1 MATMTL
7 IATPTP
13 DRPDEQAQA
22 AAPLPFRPRTSDSLP
37 SLARFTTD
45 IEIHQTD
52 LATGARHIEREQVI
66 SPGIVP
72 TGDRDF
78 VWGFACGRDLYFDDA
93 YTLVWPDGTPTRRF
107 LASQAHLVRSVKS
120 RDLTSDDLRRF
131 FSEIAASGHS
141 LAFRAGALA
150 GYVAT
155 CTADACG
162 LLCDVCGQ
170 YRGACQHPTSE
181 AHPEQC
187 A

>member
-1 MATMTL
+1 MITA
-7 IATPTP
+7 IATPAP

-22 AAPLPFRPRTSDSLP
+22 AAPLPFRPRP
-37 SLARFTTD
+37 SQPASPLARFTAE

-52 LATGARHIEREQVI
+52 LVTGMRRIEREQVI

-78 VWGFACGRDLYFDDA
+78 VQGFACGRDLYFDDA
-93 YTLVWPDGTPTRRF
+93 YTLVWPDGTEARRF
-107 LASQAHLVRSVKS
+107 LTSQAPLVRSVKN
-120 RDLTSDDLRRF
+120 RDLSSDDLRRF
-131 FSEIAASGHS
+131 FSEIATSGQS
-141 LAFRAGALA
+141 LAYRTGALA

-170 YRGACQHPTSE
+170 YRSECQHPSSE
-181 AHPEQC
+181 DRHEPC